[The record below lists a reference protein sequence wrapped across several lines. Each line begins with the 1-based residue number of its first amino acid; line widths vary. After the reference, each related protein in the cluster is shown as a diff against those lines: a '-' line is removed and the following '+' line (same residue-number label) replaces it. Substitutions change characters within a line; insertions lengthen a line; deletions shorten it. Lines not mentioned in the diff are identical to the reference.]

1 MRFGT
6 ADVGPRGPAPSL
18 GEHSREILERCGV
31 GVEEVERLVADGVVG
46 VGQGGHS

>member
-1 MRFGT
+1 MLDR
-6 ADVGPRGPAPSL
+6 AVRASL

-31 GVEEVERLVADGVVG
+31 GVEVERLVADGVVG